1 MNELAFERD
10 YTALLTGAPQL
21 QAALSA
27 KITERDSLSLWNAKP
42 KGHLF
47 FSIGVYAYK
56 GFALY
61 CHLQRIKRKI
71 EPVQGYLNR
80 DEAVIMPAV
89 EDLHTG
95 LFLGRPNYCK
105 AIEIGIKI

>member
-1 MNELAFERD
+1 M
-10 YTALLTGAPQL
+10 
-21 QAALSA
+21 
-27 KITERDSLSLWNAKP
+27 SLWNAKP

-71 EPVQGYLNR
+71 ESAQGYLNR
-80 DEAVIMPAV
+80 DEAVIMPAA

>member
-10 YTALLTGAPQL
+10 YTALLTGVPQL
-21 QAALSA
+21 QAALTA
-27 KITERDSLSLWNAKP
+27 KITERDSLVLWNVKP
-42 KGHLF
+42 KGRLF
-47 FSIGVYAYK
+47 FSIGIYAHK

-61 CHLQRIKRKI
+61 RHLQRIKRKI
-71 EPVQGYLNR
+71 KPVQRYLNR
-80 DEAVIMPAV
+80 DKAVIMPAV

>member
-10 YTALLTGAPQL
+10 YTALLTGVPQL

-27 KITERDSLSLWNAKP
+27 EITERDSLVLWNVKP
-42 KGHLF
+42 KGRLF
-47 FSIGVYAYK
+47 FSIGVYAHK

-61 CHLQRIKRKI
+61 RHIQRIKRKI

-80 DEAVIMPAV
+80 DKAVIMPAA

-95 LFLGRPNYCK
+95 IFLGFPYFFTK
-105 AIEIGIKI
+105 QLKSA

>member
-10 YTALLTGAPQL
+10 YTALLTEAPQL

-27 KITERDSLSLWNAKP
+27 KITERDSLVLWNVKP
-42 KGHLF
+42 KGRLF

-56 GFALY
+56 GLALY

-71 EPVQGYLNR
+71 EPVQRYLNR
-80 DEAVIMPAV
+80 DEAVILPAV

-95 LFLGRPNYCK
+95 LFLGFPYFFTK
-105 AIEIGIKI
+105 QLKSA

>member
-10 YTALLTGAPQL
+10 YTALLAGALQL

-27 KITERDSLSLWNAKP
+27 KITERDSLVLWNVKP
-42 KGHLF
+42 KGRLF

-71 EPVQGYLNR
+71 EPVQRYLNR
-80 DEAVIMPAV
+80 DKAVILPAA
-89 EDLHTG
+89 EEPNTG
-95 LFLGRPNYCK
+95 Y
-105 AIEIGIKI
+105 

>member
-1 MNELAFERD
+1 M
-10 YTALLTGAPQL
+10 
-21 QAALSA
+21 
-27 KITERDSLSLWNAKP
+27 LWNVKP
-42 KGHLF
+42 KGRLF

-80 DEAVIMPAV
+80 DKAVILPEV

-95 LFLGRPNYCK
+95 IFLGFPYFFTK
-105 AIEIGIKI
+105 QLKSA

>member
-1 MNELAFERD
+1 LECK
-10 YTALLTGAPQL
+10 T
-21 QAALSA
+21 
-27 KITERDSLSLWNAKP
+27 
-42 KGHLF
+42 
-47 FSIGVYAYK
+47 
-56 GFALY
+56 
-61 CHLQRIKRKI
+61 

>member
-10 YTALLTGAPQL
+10 YTALLTEAPQL

-27 KITERDSLSLWNAKP
+27 KITERDSLALWNAKP

-71 EPVQGYLNR
+71 EPVQRYLNR

>member
-27 KITERDSLSLWNAKP
+27 KSRSVTAWCFWDVKP
-42 KGHLF
+42 KGRLF

-71 EPVQGYLNR
+71 EPVQRYLNR
-80 DEAVIMPAV
+80 DKAVILPAA
-89 EDLHTG
+89 EEPNTG
-95 LFLGRPNYCK
+95 
-105 AIEIGIKI
+105 

>member
-10 YTALLTGAPQL
+10 YTALLTEAPQL

-27 KITERDSLSLWNAKP
+27 KSRSVTAWCFWDVKP
-42 KGHLF
+42 KGRLF
-47 FSIGVYAYK
+47 FSIGVYAHK

-61 CHLQRIKRKI
+61 RHIQRIKRKT

-80 DEAVIMPAV
+80 DEAVIMPAAK
-89 EDLHTG
+89 EPNTG
-95 LFLGRPNYCK
+95 WFLGFPYFFTK
-105 AIEIGIKI
+105 QLKSA

>member
-10 YTALLTGAPQL
+10 YTALLTEAPQL

-80 DEAVIMPAV
+80 DKAVIMPAA

-95 LFLGRPNYCK
+95 IFLGFLYFFTK
-105 AIEIGIKI
+105 QLKSA

>member
-1 MNELAFERD
+1 MNELAFARD

-27 KITERDSLSLWNAKP
+27 KLTERDSLSLWNAKP
-42 KGHLF
+42 KGRLF

-71 EPVQGYLNR
+71 KPVQRYLNR
-80 DEAVIMPAV
+80 DEAVIMPAAK
-89 EDLHTG
+89 EPNTG
-95 LFLGRPNYCK
+95 WFLGFPYFFTK
-105 AIEIGIKI
+105 QLKSA

>member
-10 YTALLTGAPQL
+10 YTALLTEAPQL

-71 EPVQGYLNR
+71 EPVQRYLNR
-80 DEAVIMPAV
+80 DKAVILPAA
-89 EDLHTG
+89 EEPNTG
-95 LFLGRPNYCK
+95 WCLGFLFLQSN
-105 AIEIGIKI
+105 

>member
-27 KITERDSLSLWNAKP
+27 KITERDSLVLWNENRKIAS
-42 KGHLF
+42 F
-47 FSIGVYAYK
+47 SSIGVYAYK
-56 GFALY
+56 GFALF
-61 CHLQRIKRKI
+61 CHLQRIKRKT
-71 EPVQGYLNR
+71 EPVQRYLNR
-80 DEAVIMPAV
+80 DKAVILPAA

-95 LFLGRPNYCK
+95 IFLGFPYFFTK
-105 AIEIGIKI
+105 QLKSA